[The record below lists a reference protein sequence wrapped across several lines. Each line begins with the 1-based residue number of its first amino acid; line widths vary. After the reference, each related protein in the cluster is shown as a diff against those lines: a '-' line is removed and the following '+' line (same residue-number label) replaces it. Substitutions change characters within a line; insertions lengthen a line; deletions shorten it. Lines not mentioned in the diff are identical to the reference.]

1 MARRSKKSRGS
12 GKARPTD
19 QKPPVS
25 PVAKSNPEKMVVKP
39 DSVTPDTESISLDI
53 PKRITFTVSE
63 ELHKKTF
70 LLARRQGTTV
80 KDLLTDF
87 LEKQTVN
94 EQV

>member
-1 MARRSKKSRGS
+1 MATRGKKSRRP

-39 DSVTPDTESISLDI
+39 DSMTPDTESISLDI

-63 ELHKKTF
+63 ELHKKAF

-80 KDLLTDF
+80 KDLLTHF
-87 LEKQTVN
+87 LEGATIN